1 MTACA
6 WTSERM
12 QLPPAV
18 RALFETHA
26 QLAYLTTL
34 NRDGSPQVTAVVVG
48 LDGEDIVSAHLFRN
62 QKVRNVERD
71 GRVALTIQT
80 PGHDAGGRQHYLVI
94 YGQARAQEGGAADL
108 LTRLSGA
115 PPPIADPPPGYVLR
129 ITPERLSG
137 LGRPYSSEA

>member
-1 MTACA
+1 
-6 WTSERM
+6 M
-12 QLPPAV
+12 QLPPPV
-18 RALFETHA
+18 RELFESQA

-48 LDGEDIVSAHLFRN
+48 LDKDEIVSAHLFRN

-80 PGHDAGGRQHYLVI
+80 AGSDEGGRQHYLVI
-94 YGQARAQEGGAADL
+94 YGHARVEEGGAAAV

-115 PPPIADPPPGYVLR
+115 PPPIAEPPPGYVLR

-137 LGRPYSSEA
+137 LGPPFSNTG